1 MSHVPYKVSQCRPM
15 QYISVKD
22 DVIEVNPYAF
32 QLFHTVIYI
41 WLKSQIQAEGAFM
54 TVHALHPEAII
65 QGRLL

>member
-1 MSHVPYKVSQCRPM
+1 M